1 MKLKSLF
8 FAAAVLLSAHLLAQV
23 TTIPYILQK
32 GYTGP
37 LTIVFNPNEG
47 NGGMKEATKCYA
59 HTGVSYGGTDW
70 QKTGSWRDGNEK
82 YCMTRDTDGNW
93 RLEMPNG
100 LYAYYGIDE
109 STDVTRL
116 CFVFN
121 DGPNG
126 TLEGKAADGSDIFV
140 YLAEPGLAVQFIRP
154 AASCRVEIGTQMQ
167 LMAVASE
174 AAELRLLIN
183 DEVIATASS
192 ATELTAD
199 YTFSVRGDKQLRIE
213 ALTDTDS
220 VAQEIAVAVMAP
232 TELRPLPEGIELG
245 INYDPTDDT
254 RVTLCTFAAGCKTAN
269 DPSVLEPAKAVYVVG
284 DFTDWQIRSDY
295 QMYRDSCHFWLP
307 IEGLQPRREYAYQ
320 YVVVRADGV
329 EKRLSD
335 GFAAKHLHPD
345 DKYEPKTVDP
355 SLKTYPAGADGSYV
369 SILQTAQTPYAW
381 DEATTNFV
389 RPDKNNLIIYELW
402 TYDYTHQRSFAG
414 LMKRLRYLEQL
425 GVNAVELM
433 PIHEFDGNYNWG
445 YSPNHYFAV
454 DKAYG
459 SAKMFRQLV
468 DSIHAHH
475 MAVIVDMVFNHATGL
490 NPQNKL
496 YPYGN
501 DLKYNP
507 WFNAVAPHSDVFY
520 EDWNHD
526 FPETRK
532 MFTRCLN
539 YWLDEYKVDGFRMDL
554 SHGFCGKTKN
564 SVENINYYYDN
575 AIAPH
580 NAYFILEHWG
590 DKMDTERPQLVEKG
604 MLCWNNTNNAYS
616 QLAMGYTSNSNLG
629 GAGQDGYVSYC
640 ESHDEE
646 RNYYK
651 AYCWGSGSIKTD
663 KEVRLSRVPLTMA
676 FNLLLDGPHM
686 IWQYNELGYDYSIDM
701 NENGYIGDYR
711 TAKKPRPDAMGWFT
725 DSLRMAQYIRVAQ
738 LTQLRTR
745 IWPELFKGNP
755 VKQVVS
761 TGWVR
766 HVTWGEG
773 NQAVHVVGN
782 FSPDELKEATLPAG
796 TWYDYFTGEQ
806 LQTSTLQLFGG
817 ELYVLTS
824 SPVVCPEIDITPF
837 AAFNTGNTEPERR
850 TDIEEVEIEAS
861 RRDATSHKYILNG
874 RVVILKNGILY
885 DILGNP
891 IHCDILGN
899 PIH

>member
-1 MKLKSLF
+1 MLLF
-8 FAAAVLLSAHLLAQV
+8 AHLSAQV
-23 TTIPYILQK
+23 TTVPYILQK
-32 GYTGP
+32 GYTGA
-37 LTIVFNPNEG
+37 LTIVYNPNEG
-47 NGGMKEATKCYA
+47 NGGMKEATQCYA
-59 HTGVSYGGTDW
+59 HTGVSYNGVDW
-70 QKTGSWRDGNEK
+70 QKTGNWRDGNAK
-82 YCMTRDTDGNW
+82 YRMTRDTDGNW
-93 RLEMPNG
+93 RLEMPDG

-109 STDVTRL
+109 SIDVTRL

-126 TLEGKAADGSDIFV
+126 ELEGKSADGSDIYV
-140 YLAEPGLAVQFIRP
+140 NLAEPGLAVQFIRP
-154 AASCRVEIGTQMQ
+154 AGSTRVEIGTQIS
-167 LMAVASE
+167 LFAVTSE
-174 AAELRLLIN
+174 PADLRLLL
-183 DEVIATASS
+183 DGAELATANQ
-192 ATELTAD
+192 ATEISAD
-199 YTFSVRGDKQLRIE
+199 YTFSVKGDKHLRVE
-213 ALTDTDS
+213 ALTATDS
-220 VAQEIAVAVMAP
+220 IAEEIIVAVMAP
-232 TELRPLPEGIELG
+232 TEVRPLPAGIELG
-245 INYDPTDDT
+245 INYDTDDST

-284 DFTDWQIRSDY
+284 DMTDWAIRSDY
-295 QMYRDSCHFWLP
+295 QMYRDSCHFWLT
-307 IEGLQPRREYAYQ
+307 IEGLQAGKEYAYQ

-335 GFAAKHLHPD
+335 GFAAKQLHPD

-355 SLKTYPAGADGSYV
+355 RLRSYPEGADGSYV
-369 SILQTAQTPYAW
+369 SVFQTNQKPYEW
-381 DEATTNFV
+381 TEATLNFV

-402 TYDYTHQRSFAG
+402 TYDYSERRSFAG
-414 LMKRLRYLEQL
+414 LISRLKYLEEL
-425 GVNAVELM
+425 GVNAIELM
-433 PIHEFDGNYNWG
+433 PVHEFDGNYNWG

-468 DSIHAHH
+468 DSIHAHG
-475 MAVIVDMVFNHATGL
+475 MAVILDMVFNHATGL

-507 WFNAVAPHSDVFY
+507 WFNAVAPHSDVYY

-564 SVENINYYYDN
+564 SVENLNYYYDH

-590 DKMDTERPQLVEKG
+590 DNMGWERPQLVEKG

-616 QLAMGYTSNSNLG
+616 QLAMGYTSDSNLG

-646 RNYYK
+646 RNYFK
-651 AYCWGSGSIKTD
+651 AYCWGAGGISQN
-663 KEVRLSRVPLTMA
+663 KEMRLSRVPLTMA
-676 FNLLLDGPHM
+676 FNILLDGPHM
-686 IWQYNELGYDYSIDM
+686 IWQYNELGYDYSINM
-701 NENGYIGDYR
+701 NENGYMGDYR
-711 TAKKPRPDAMGWFT
+711 TNKKPRPDAMGWFT

-738 LTQLRTR
+738 LTRLRTR
-745 IWPELFKGNP
+745 IWPELFEGNP
-755 VKQVVS
+755 VSQAVS

-766 HVTWGEG
+766 SIKWGEG
-773 NQAVHVVGN
+773 NKSVYVVGN
-782 FSPDELKEATLPAG
+782 FSPTDIKEANLPEG
-796 TWYDYFTGEQ
+796 TWFNYFTGEPI
-806 LQTSTLQLFGG
+806 QTSTLQLLGG

-824 SPVVCPEIDITPF
+824 SLVDCPVINIAPF
-837 AAFNTGNTEPERR
+837 ASFNTGNTEPERH
-850 TDIEEVEIEAS
+850 TDIAEVEIEAS
-861 RRDATSHKYILNG
+861 RRDATATKYILDG

-885 DILGNP
+885 DMLGRKLE
-891 IHCDILGN
+891 D
-899 PIH
+899 